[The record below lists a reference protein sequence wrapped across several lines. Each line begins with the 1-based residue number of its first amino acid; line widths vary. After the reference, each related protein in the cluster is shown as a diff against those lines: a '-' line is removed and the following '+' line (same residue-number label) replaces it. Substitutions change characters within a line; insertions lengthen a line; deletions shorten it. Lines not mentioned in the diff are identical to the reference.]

1 MDEFAVE
8 THGLTKRFSDE
19 IVAVNDL
26 DLRVKRGEIFGFL
39 GPNGAGKTTTL
50 RMLVG
55 LIAPTSGSAVVA
67 GYAPGDRRGLAR
79 RLSDRLQGGFIH
91 VYSGT
96 LSHMEVVRP

>member
-1 MDEFAVE
+1 MDELVIE
-8 THGLTKRFSDE
+8 HKRLTKRFSDE
-19 IVAVNDL
+19 IVAVDHL
-26 DLRVKRGEIFGFL
+26 DLQVRRGEIFGFL

-79 RLSDRLQGGFIH
+79 LGAMIEAPAF
-91 VYSGT
+91 YPYMSGQQT
-96 LSHMEVVRP
+96 LAVLEK